1 MTKPQYGHEH
11 QLRRRRLVP
20 AALGRPCPGCG
31 RVMLKGMALDAAHST
46 DVAEDPHAKADHV
59 RCASCNRS
67 EGAIAGNQRQKFRPS
82 RSW

>member
-31 RVMLKGMALDAAHST
+31 RVMLKGMALDAAHNYCL
-46 DVAEDPHAKADHV
+46 K
-59 RCASCNRS
+59 N
-67 EGAIAGNQRQKFRPS
+67 GNARYQPLKRTSIQ
-82 RSW
+82 